1 MTNATDTNPAPLP
14 DSLPLPPPNT
24 PITTLFTDVGGVLLT
39 NGWDRKARRLAC
51 ETFNLDYEDIDERH
65 HLSFDTYE
73 EGKLTL
79 DQYLDQVIF
88 HDPRSF
94 THADFRAF
102 MYAQSKPYP
111 EMIELVKA
119 VKQLNNLRL
128 VVVSNEGRE
137 LTTYRVETFEMRT
150 FVDAFIFSSFV
161 HFRKPDADIY
171 RMALDI
177 SQETPAQ
184 GLYIDDRPL
193 FVQIANSL
201 GIRSFVHKNVESTRQ
216 KFIEVGLKVP

>member
-1 MTNATDTNPAPLP
+1 MTDSAPDLLP
-14 DSLPLPPPNT
+14 GSLPLPPADA

-51 ETFNLDYEDIDERH
+51 DTFHLDYEDIDERH

-88 HDPRSF
+88 HAPRSF
-94 THADFRAF
+94 SHADFRTF
-102 MYAQSKPYP
+102 MYAQSQPYP
-111 EMIELVKA
+111 DMIALVKA
-119 VKQLNNLRL
+119 VKQLNQLRL

-137 LTTYRVETFEMRT
+137 LTTHRVEQFGLRE

-171 RMALDI
+171 RLALDV
-177 SQETPAQ
+177 SQESPTQ
-184 GLYIDDRPL
+184 SLYIDDRPL

-201 GIRSFVHKNVESTRQ
+201 GIRSFVHSGLESTRT
-216 KFIEVGLKVP
+216 KFAAYGLKVPPAV